1 MPQAIFASLTADWQQ
16 AEESLAAKRY
26 ESVLDIL
33 ASDSSILSAYLALL
47 LDKLD
52 GALPLPPFPT
62 TTSVLTFLAFRL
74 GNVGQRDQV
83 LHLVLSLVLESRLQP
98 MFAAADI
105 RSRLQPLASALLQV
119 RCATFRGSQRDL
131 THTTFLTSIVP
142 GARGRR

>member
-16 AEESLAAKRY
+16 AEESLAATRY
-26 ESVLDIL
+26 DSVLDIL

-52 GALPLPPFPT
+52 GTQLPPSPFPT
-62 TTSVLTFLAFRL
+62 AGPALTFSLPFSFLL

-105 RSRLQPLASALLQV
+105 QSRLQPLASALLQV
-119 RCATFRGSQRDL
+119 RCATFNWRPS
-131 THTTFLTSIVP
+131 P
-142 GARGRR
+142 